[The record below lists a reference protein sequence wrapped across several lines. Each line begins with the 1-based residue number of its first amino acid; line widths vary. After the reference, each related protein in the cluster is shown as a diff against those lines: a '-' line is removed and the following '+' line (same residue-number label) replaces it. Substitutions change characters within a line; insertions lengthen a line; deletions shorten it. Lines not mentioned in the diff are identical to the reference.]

1 LQRGLVRASRTIV
14 RPDRKNGGTTLI
26 LRLSKPTVLRVSI
39 VRVYPSCERL
49 GSFTVRAHAGV
60 NRIRFRGRF
69 RGRALPEG
77 GYRLV
82 IRARGAKRD
91 AAAVPIV
98 IARGKTSKE
107 ALRKARNGSTCAEPI
122 AAVGSV
128 SSPRAG
134 GDHQGSSIGVLDRVK
149 EPVLDLV
156 GAVTGS
162 VSGNARAL
170 LNGVTDRVAGPLR
183 DRPVDD
189 PLVLTIIGFLLLVI
203 AFLGTM
209 LLAQFVR
216 SLDTGE
222 R

>member
-1 LQRGLVRASRTIV
+1 V

-26 LRLSKPTVLRVSI
+26 LRLSKSTVLRISI

-69 RGRALPEG
+69 RGRALPDG

-134 GDHQGSSIGVLDRVK
+134 SDQQGSSIGVLDPVK
-149 EPVLDLV
+149 EPVVDLV

-170 LNGVTDRVAGPLR
+170 LNGVTDRVAGAVAGTPL
-183 DRPVDD
+183 DD
-189 PLVLTIIGFLLLVI
+189 PFVLTIIGFLLLVI
-203 AFLGTM
+203 AFLGTL
-209 LLAQFVR
+209 LLAQVVR
-216 SLDTGE
+216 SLETRE

>member
-1 LQRGLVRASRTIV
+1 MV
-14 RPDRKNGGTTLI
+14 RPGRKNGGTTLI
-26 LRLSKPTVLRVSI
+26 LRLSKATVLRISI

-60 NRIRFRGRF
+60 NRIRFRGRLH
-69 RGRALPEG
+69 GRALPDG

-82 IRARGAKRD
+82 IRADGAQRA

-98 IARGKTSKE
+98 ITRGQTSNA
-107 ALRKARNGSTCAEPI
+107 ALRKARNGSTCTETI
-122 AAVGSV
+122 AAVGSA
-128 SSPRAG
+128 SAPGAG
-134 GDHQGSSIGVLDRVK
+134 ADQQDSNAGSLERVTQ
-149 EPVLDLV
+149 PAVDLV

-170 LNGVTDRVAGPLR
+170 LNGVTDRITGAVEGSPL
-183 DRPVDD
+183 DD
-189 PLVLTIIGFLLLVI
+189 PFVLTIVGFLVLVI

-209 LLAQFVR
+209 LLAQVVR